1 MCRALV
7 WELGWGEEAGG
18 QPHPQVPLVGLGPS
32 SPLDP
37 PSPTGRG
44 SRGTRAQRETLT
56 HLRIWECFSEEG
68 APENWAG
75 DSNM

>member
-37 PSPTGRG
+37 PLP
-44 SRGTRAQRETLT
+44 
-56 HLRIWECFSEEG
+56 HWEGQQGNQSSE
-68 APENWAG
+68 G
-75 DSNM
+75 DAYPSEDLGVLLGGGGP